1 MYMYP
6 ASNVMFTL
14 QGDDGCSELLVDF
27 KYDDSVPMRKRKPN
41 WITCLASVASK
52 RILFAGDV
60 NGQVSRISI
69 ADFALL
75 ETRKL
80 HSACVTCMSCST
92 KNLFTASDDGT
103 LKVWTFDLNQVSFD
117 ELILLTT
124 VRYYNFM
131 YMYMYMCTC
140 CLYVQVGQ
148 FFPVAPVKRVIVSD
162 DNEGSSH
169 VVCGDQLGSI
179 YFLNWIDSGCLIEET
194 LVDKS

>member
-131 YMYMYMCTC
+131 YMYMLLICSGWSVLPRRTC
-140 CLYVQVGQ
+140 QACDCERRQRRVESRGVRR
-148 FFPVAPVKRVIVSD
+148 PTRKRLLP
-162 DNEGSSH
+162 
-169 VVCGDQLGSI
+169 QL
-179 YFLNWIDSGCLIEET
+179 D
-194 LVDKS
+194 